1 MNANYAFWTLMRR
14 LYGLAFCVYMLLPLV
29 IVLIVSFSA
38 DSFVQFPPESY
49 GMRWYLSA
57 MRNANFVG
65 SFLFS
70 FKIACAIAVVA
81 GVLGLLSALAL
92 TRYAFRGRD
101 AVIGL
106 LTVPLA
112 LPHIVLAIALLQLFT
127 IFAVPTSPYALFI
140 GHLLITVPYV
150 LRLTLTSLRGMDP
163 QLERA
168 SQSLGATSWQTT
180 RYVVLPNIAPG
191 LLAGVVFSFLI
202 SFDEVTISLFTGL
215 PGNTTLPTEI
225 FHIASQGSDPIVTA
239 VSGIMIL
246 LSAALVLL
254 AEKTVGV
261 LKMIANET

>member
-1 MNANYAFWTLMRR
+1 
-14 LYGLAFCVYMLLPLV
+14 
-29 IVLIVSFSA
+29 
-38 DSFVQFPPESY
+38 
-49 GMRWYLSA
+49 
-57 MRNANFVG
+57 
-65 SFLFS
+65 
-70 FKIACAIAVVA
+70 
-81 GVLGLLSALAL
+81 
-92 TRYAFRGRD
+92 
-101 AVIGL
+101 
-106 LTVPLA
+106 
-112 LPHIVLAIALLQLFT
+112 
-127 IFAVPTSPYALFI
+127 LFI